1 MRLRAFVLMAVLLTG
16 GCAARHGR
24 PILGGSTTPE
34 RSGTISGIV
43 RNSMD
48 TPLSG
53 RRVSA
58 IDMATEAHYDAT
70 TGANGGYT
78 IKVPAGKYR
87 LEVELRGGEVIA
99 TQPRQTDV
107 NIGDLDAQLDF
118 VIGR

>member
-1 MRLRAFVLMAVLLTG
+1 MTLRAFVVMAVLLTG

-34 RSGTISGIV
+34 RSGTVSGVV
-43 RNSMD
+43 RDAMGNS
-48 TPLSG
+48 LSG

-58 IDMATEAHYDAT
+58 IDMATEAHFDAT
-70 TGANGGYT
+70 TGVNGGYT

-107 NIGDLDAQLDF
+107 N
-118 VIGR
+118 